1 MLLLS
6 LLVEFVMSFFAKL
19 FGLNQKSATQEDVAV
34 KATQKLEPSN
44 AVSFLELIKN
54 RRSIYA
60 IGNNLSQTNDEI
72 EKLIQ
77 EAIRHSPSAFN
88 SQSSRAVILF
98 GQSHQKFWDTV
109 LEVLKS
115 IIPAEAVS
123 GTEQKIQS
131 FAAGAGTVLFY
142 EDQNVVK
149 GLQEQFEA
157 YADNFPIWSE
167 QSTAIAQF
175 AVWNV
180 LAEQG
185 VGASLQHY
193 NPIIDDK
200 INTAFNIPAEWKLR
214 AQLVFGSIEGNAG
227 EKAFIDDS
235 SRFKTFG

>member
-1 MLLLS
+1 
-6 LLVEFVMSFFAKL
+6 MSFFAKL
-19 FGLNQKSATQEDVAV
+19 FGLNQKTTAQEDVAL
-34 KATQKLEPSN
+34 KAAQELESSN
-44 AVSFLELIKN
+44 ETSFIELIKN

-60 IGNNLSQTNDEI
+60 IGNNLSQSNDEI

-98 GQSHQKFWDTV
+98 GQSHHKFWDTV

-115 IIPAEAVS
+115 IVPAEAVS

-149 GLQEQFEA
+149 GLQEQFAA

-167 QSTAIAQF
+167 HSTAIAQF
-175 AVWNV
+175 AVWNI
-180 LAEQG
+180 LTEQG
-185 VGASLQHY
+185 IGPSLQHY
-193 NPIIDDK
+193 NPIIDEK
-200 INTAFNIPAEWKLR
+200 INVLFNIPSEWKLR
-214 AQLVFGSIEGNAG
+214 AQLVFGSIEAKAG
-227 EKAFIDDS
+227 EKTFIDDE

>member
-1 MLLLS
+1 
-6 LLVEFVMSFFAKL
+6 MSFFAKL
-19 FGLNQKSATQEDVAV
+19 FGFKQKTTAQEDVAL
-34 KATQKLEPSN
+34 KAAQELEPSN
-44 AVSFLELIKN
+44 ETSFIELIKN

-60 IGNNLSQTNDEI
+60 IDNNLSQSNDEI

-98 GQSHQKFWDTV
+98 GQSHHKFWNTV
-109 LEVLKS
+109 LEVLKT

-142 EDQNVVK
+142 EDQSVIK
-149 GLQEQFEA
+149 SLQEQFEL

-167 QSTAIAQF
+167 HSTAIAQF

-180 LAEQG
+180 LAEQNI
-185 VGASLQHY
+185 GASLQHY
-193 NPIIDDK
+193 NPIIDEK
-200 INTAFNIPAEWKLR
+200 INTSFNIPAEWKLR
-214 AQLVFGSIEGNAG
+214 AQLVFGSIEGAAG
-227 EKAFIDDS
+227 EKAFIDDE
-235 SRFKTFG
+235 SRFKTFGQ

>member
-1 MLLLS
+1 
-6 LLVEFVMSFFAKL
+6 MSFFAKL
-19 FGLNQKSATQEDVAV
+19 FGLNQKTTAQEDVAL
-34 KATQKLEPSN
+34 KAAQELESSN
-44 AVSFLELIKN
+44 ETSFIELIKN
-54 RRSIYA
+54 RRSIYS
-60 IGNNLSQTNDEI
+60 IGNNLNQSNDEI

-98 GQSHQKFWDTV
+98 GQSHHKFWNTV

-115 IIPAEAVS
+115 IVPAEAVS

-149 GLQEQFEA
+149 GLQEQFAA

-167 QSTAIAQF
+167 HSTAIAQF
-175 AVWNV
+175 AVWNI
-180 LAEQG
+180 LTEQG
-185 VGASLQHY
+185 IGASLQHY
-193 NPIIDDK
+193 NPIIDEK
-200 INTAFNIPAEWKLR
+200 INVLFNIPSEWKLR
-214 AQLVFGSIEGNAG
+214 AQLVFGSIEAKAG
-227 EKAFIDDS
+227 EKTFIDDE

>member
-1 MLLLS
+1 MQN
-6 LLVEFVMSFFAKL
+6 

-34 KATQKLEPSN
+34 KATQELEPSN

-77 EAIRHSPSAFN
+77 KHIRLVLLHLTLNHLALF
-88 SQSSRAVILF
+88 LF

-149 GLQEQFEA
+149 SLQEQFEA
-157 YADNFPIWSE
+157 YAEFSN
-167 QSTAIAQF
+167 
-175 AVWNV
+175 
-180 LAEQG
+180 
-185 VGASLQHY
+185 
-193 NPIIDDK
+193 
-200 INTAFNIPAEWKLR
+200 
-214 AQLVFGSIEGNAG
+214 LV
-227 EKAFIDDS
+227 
-235 SRFKTFG
+235 

>member
-1 MLLLS
+1 
-6 LLVEFVMSFFAKL
+6 MSFFAKL
-19 FGLNQKSATQEDVAV
+19 FGFKQKTTAQEDVAL
-34 KATQKLEPSN
+34 KAAQELEPSN
-44 AVSFLELIKN
+44 ETSFIELIKN

-60 IGNNLSQTNDEI
+60 IGNNLSQSNDEI

-98 GQSHQKFWDTV
+98 GQSHHKFWNTV
-109 LEVLKS
+109 LEVLKT

-123 GTEQKIQS
+123 GTQQKIQS

-142 EDQNVVK
+142 EDQSVIK
-149 GLQEQFEA
+149 SLQEQFEL

-167 QSTAIAQF
+167 HSTAIAQF

-180 LAEQG
+180 LAEQNI
-185 VGASLQHY
+185 GASLQHY
-193 NPIIDDK
+193 NPIIDEK
-200 INTAFNIPAEWKLR
+200 INTSFNIPAEWKLR
-214 AQLVFGSIEGNAG
+214 AQLVFGSIEGATG
-227 EKAFIDDS
+227 EKAFIDDE

>member
-1 MLLLS
+1 
-6 LLVEFVMSFFAKL
+6 MSFFAKL
-19 FGLNQKSATQEDVAV
+19 FGLNQKTTAQEDVAL
-34 KATQKLEPSN
+34 KAAQELESSN
-44 AVSFLELIKN
+44 ETSFIELIKN

-60 IGNNLSQTNDEI
+60 IGNNLSQSNDEI

-98 GQSHQKFWDTV
+98 GQSHHKFWDTV

-115 IIPAEAVS
+115 LVPAEAVS

-149 GLQEQFEA
+149 GLQEQFAA

-167 QSTAIAQF
+167 HSTAIAQF
-175 AVWNV
+175 AVWNI
-180 LAEQG
+180 LTEQG
-185 VGASLQHY
+185 IGASLQHY
-193 NPIIDDK
+193 NPIIDEK
-200 INTAFNIPAEWKLR
+200 INVLFNIPSEWKLR
-214 AQLVFGSIEGNAG
+214 AQLVFGSIEAKAG
-227 EKAFIDDS
+227 EKTFIDDE

>member
-1 MLLLS
+1 
-6 LLVEFVMSFFAKL
+6 MSFFAKL
-19 FGLNQKSATQEDVAV
+19 FGLKQKTTAQEDVAL
-34 KATQKLEPSN
+34 KAAQELESSN
-44 AVSFLELIKN
+44 ETSFIELIKN

-60 IGNNLSQTNDEI
+60 IGNNLSQSNDEI

-98 GQSHQKFWDTV
+98 GQSHHKFWNTV

-115 IIPAEAVS
+115 IVPAEAVS

-149 GLQEQFEA
+149 GLQEQFAA

-167 QSTAIAQF
+167 HSTAIAQF
-175 AVWNV
+175 AVWNI
-180 LAEQG
+180 LTEQG
-185 VGASLQHY
+185 IGASLQHY
-193 NPIIDDK
+193 NPIIDEK
-200 INTAFNIPAEWKLR
+200 INVLFNIPSEWKLR
-214 AQLVFGSIEGNAG
+214 AQLVFGSIEAKAG
-227 EKAFIDDS
+227 EKTFIDDE

>member
-1 MLLLS
+1 
-6 LLVEFVMSFFAKL
+6 MSFFAKL
-19 FGLNQKSATQEDVAV
+19 FGFKQKTTAQEDVAL
-34 KATQKLEPSN
+34 KAAQELEPSN
-44 AVSFLELIKN
+44 ETSFIELIKN

-60 IGNNLSQTNDEI
+60 IGNNLSQSNDEI

-98 GQSHQKFWDTV
+98 GQSHHKFWNTV
-109 LEVLKS
+109 LEVLKT

-142 EDQNVVK
+142 EDQSVIK
-149 GLQEQFEA
+149 SLQEQFEL

-167 QSTAIAQF
+167 HSTAIAQF

-180 LAEQG
+180 LAEQNI
-185 VGASLQHY
+185 GASLQHY
-193 NPIIDDK
+193 NPIIDEK
-200 INTAFNIPAEWKLR
+200 INTSFNIP
-214 AQLVFGSIEGNAG
+214 
-227 EKAFIDDS
+227 
-235 SRFKTFG
+235 

>member
-1 MLLLS
+1 
-6 LLVEFVMSFFAKL
+6 MSFFAKL
-19 FGLNQKSATQEDVAV
+19 FGLNQKTTAQEDVAL
-34 KATQKLEPSN
+34 KAAQELESSN
-44 AVSFLELIKN
+44 ETSFIELIKN

-60 IGNNLSQTNDEI
+60 IGNNLNQSNDEI

-98 GQSHQKFWDTV
+98 GQSHHKFWDTV

-149 GLQEQFEA
+149 GLQEQFAA

-167 QSTAIAQF
+167 HSTAIAQF
-175 AVWNV
+175 AVWNI
-180 LAEQG
+180 LTEQG
-185 VGASLQHY
+185 IGASLQHY
-193 NPIIDDK
+193 NPIIDEK
-200 INTAFNIPAEWKLR
+200 INVLFNIPSEWKLR
-214 AQLVFGSIEGNAG
+214 AQLVFGSIEAKAG
-227 EKAFIDDS
+227 EKTFIDDE

>member
-1 MLLLS
+1 
-6 LLVEFVMSFFAKL
+6 MSFFAKL
-19 FGLNQKSATQEDVAV
+19 FGLNQKTTAQEDVAL
-34 KATQKLEPSN
+34 KAAQELESSN
-44 AVSFLELIKN
+44 ETSFIELIKN

-60 IGNNLSQTNDEI
+60 IGNNLSQSNDEI

-98 GQSHQKFWDTV
+98 GQSHHKFWDTV

-115 IIPAEAVS
+115 IVPAEAVS
-123 GTEQKIQS
+123 GTEQKIQT

-149 GLQEQFEA
+149 GLQEQFAA

-167 QSTAIAQF
+167 HSTAIAQF
-175 AVWNV
+175 AVWNI
-180 LAEQG
+180 LTEQG
-185 VGASLQHY
+185 IGASLQHY
-193 NPIIDDK
+193 NPIIDEK
-200 INTAFNIPAEWKLR
+200 INVLFNIPSEWKLR
-214 AQLVFGSIEGNAG
+214 AQLVFGSIEAKAG
-227 EKAFIDDS
+227 EKTFIDDE

>member
-1 MLLLS
+1 
-6 LLVEFVMSFFAKL
+6 MSFFAKL
-19 FGLNQKSATQEDVAV
+19 FGFKQKTTAQEDVAL
-34 KATQKLEPSN
+34 KAAQELEPSN
-44 AVSFLELIKN
+44 ETSFIELIKN

-60 IGNNLSQTNDEI
+60 IGNNLSQSNDEI

-98 GQSHQKFWDTV
+98 GQSHHKFWNTV
-109 LEVLKS
+109 LEVLKT

-142 EDQNVVK
+142 EDQSVIK
-149 GLQEQFEA
+149 SLQEQFEL

-167 QSTAIAQF
+167 HSTAIAQF

-180 LAEQG
+180 LAEQNI
-185 VGASLQHY
+185 GASLQHY
-193 NPIIDDK
+193 NPIIDEK
-200 INTAFNIPAEWKLR
+200 INTSFNIPAEWKLR
-214 AQLVFGSIEGNAG
+214 AQLVFGSIEG
-227 EKAFIDDS
+227 
-235 SRFKTFG
+235 

>member
-1 MLLLS
+1 
-6 LLVEFVMSFFAKL
+6 MSFFAKL
-19 FGLNQKSATQEDVAV
+19 FGLNQKTTAQEDVAL
-34 KATQKLEPSN
+34 KAAQELESSN
-44 AVSFLELIKN
+44 ETSFIELIKN

-60 IGNNLSQTNDEI
+60 IGNNLSQSNDEI

-98 GQSHQKFWDTV
+98 GQSHHKIWNTV

-115 IIPAEAVS
+115 IVPAEAVS

-149 GLQEQFEA
+149 GLQEQFAA

-167 QSTAIAQF
+167 HSTAIAQF
-175 AVWNV
+175 AVWNI
-180 LAEQG
+180 LTEQG
-185 VGASLQHY
+185 IGASLQHY
-193 NPIIDDK
+193 NPIIDEK
-200 INTAFNIPAEWKLR
+200 INVLFNIPSEWKLR
-214 AQLVFGSIEGNAG
+214 AQLVFGSIEAKAG
-227 EKAFIDDS
+227 EKTFIDDE

>member
-1 MLLLS
+1 
-6 LLVEFVMSFFAKL
+6 MSFFAKL
-19 FGLNQKSATQEDVAV
+19 FGLNQKTTAQEDVAL
-34 KATQKLEPSN
+34 KAAQELESSN
-44 AVSFLELIKN
+44 ETSFIELIKN

-60 IGNNLSQTNDEI
+60 IGNNLSQSNDEI

-98 GQSHQKFWDTV
+98 GQSHHKFWNTV

-115 IIPAEAVS
+115 IVPAEAVS

-149 GLQEQFEA
+149 GLQEQFAA

-167 QSTAIAQF
+167 HSTAIAQF
-175 AVWNV
+175 AVWNI
-180 LAEQG
+180 LTEQG
-185 VGASLQHY
+185 IGASLQHY
-193 NPIIDDK
+193 NPIID
-200 INTAFNIPAEWKLR
+200 EKLMFY
-214 AQLVFGSIEGNAG
+214 LIFHLNGS
-227 EKAFIDDS
+227 
-235 SRFKTFG
+235 

>member
-1 MLLLS
+1 
-6 LLVEFVMSFFAKL
+6 MSFFAKL
-19 FGLNQKSATQEDVAV
+19 FGFKQKTTAQEDVAL
-34 KATQKLEPSN
+34 KAAQELEPSN
-44 AVSFLELIKN
+44 ETSFIELIKN

-60 IGNNLSQTNDEI
+60 IGNNLSQSNDEI

-98 GQSHQKFWDTV
+98 GQSHHKFWNTV
-109 LEVLKS
+109 LEVLKT

-142 EDQNVVK
+142 EDQSVIK
-149 GLQEQFEA
+149 SLQEQFEL

-167 QSTAIAQF
+167 HSTAIAQF

-180 LAEQG
+180 LAEQNI
-185 VGASLQHY
+185 GASLQHY
-193 NPIIDDK
+193 NPIIDEK
-200 INTAFNIPAEWKLR
+200 INT
-214 AQLVFGSIEGNAG
+214 S
-227 EKAFIDDS
+227 
-235 SRFKTFG
+235 

>member
-1 MLLLS
+1 
-6 LLVEFVMSFFAKL
+6 MSFFAKL
-19 FGLNQKSATQEDVAV
+19 FGLNQKTTAQEDVAL
-34 KATQKLEPSN
+34 KAAQELESSN
-44 AVSFLELIKN
+44 ETSFIELIKN

-60 IGNNLSQTNDEI
+60 IGNNLSQSNDEI

-98 GQSHQKFWDTV
+98 GQSHHKFWNTV

-115 IIPAEAVS
+115 IVPAEAVS

-149 GLQEQFEA
+149 GLQEQFAA

-167 QSTAIAQF
+167 HSTAIAQF
-175 AVWNV
+175 AVWNI
-180 LAEQG
+180 LTEQG
-185 VGASLQHY
+185 IGASLQHY
-193 NPIIDDK
+193 NPIIDEK
-200 INTAFNIPAEWKLR
+200 INVLFNILSEWKLR
-214 AQLVFGSIEGNAG
+214 AQLVFGSIEAKAG
-227 EKAFIDDS
+227 EKTFIDDE

>member
-1 MLLLS
+1 
-6 LLVEFVMSFFAKL
+6 MSFFAKL
-19 FGLNQKSATQEDVAV
+19 FGFKQKTTAQEDVAL
-34 KATQKLEPSN
+34 KAAQELEPSN
-44 AVSFLELIKN
+44 ETSFIELIKN

-60 IGNNLSQTNDEI
+60 IGNNLSQSNDEI

-98 GQSHQKFWDTV
+98 GQSHHKFWNTV
-109 LEVLKS
+109 LEVLKT

-142 EDQNVVK
+142 EDQSVIK
-149 GLQEQFEA
+149 SLQEQFEL

-167 QSTAIAQF
+167 HSTAIAQF

-180 LAEQG
+180 LAEQNI
-185 VGASLQHY
+185 GASLQHY
-193 NPIIDDK
+193 NPIIDEK
-200 INTAFNIPAEWKLR
+200 INTSFNIPAEWKLR
-214 AQLVFGSIEGNAG
+214 AQLVF
-227 EKAFIDDS
+227 
-235 SRFKTFG
+235 

>member
-1 MLLLS
+1 
-6 LLVEFVMSFFAKL
+6 MSFFAKL
-19 FGLNQKSATQEDVAV
+19 FGLNQKTTAQEDVAL
-34 KATQKLEPSN
+34 KAAQELESSN
-44 AVSFLELIKN
+44 ETSFIELIKN
-54 RRSIYA
+54 RRSIYS
-60 IGNNLSQTNDEI
+60 IGNNLNQSNDEI

-98 GQSHQKFWDTV
+98 GQSHHKFWDTV

-115 IIPAEAVS
+115 IVPAEAVS

-149 GLQEQFEA
+149 GLQEQFAA

-167 QSTAIAQF
+167 HSTAIAQF
-175 AVWNV
+175 AVWNI
-180 LAEQG
+180 LTEQG
-185 VGASLQHY
+185 IGASLQHY
-193 NPIIDDK
+193 NPIIDEK
-200 INTAFNIPAEWKLR
+200 INVLFNIPSEWKLR
-214 AQLVFGSIEGNAG
+214 AQLVFGSIEAKAG
-227 EKAFIDDS
+227 EKTFIDDE

>member
-1 MLLLS
+1 
-6 LLVEFVMSFFAKL
+6 MSFFAKL
-19 FGLNQKSATQEDVAV
+19 FGLNQKTTAQEDVAL
-34 KATQKLEPSN
+34 KAAQELETSN
-44 AVSFLELIKN
+44 ETSFIELIKN

-60 IGNNLSQTNDEI
+60 IGNNLSQSNDEI

-98 GQSHQKFWDTV
+98 GQSHHKFWNTV

-149 GLQEQFEA
+149 GLQEQFAA

-167 QSTAIAQF
+167 HSTAIAQF
-175 AVWNV
+175 AVWNI
-180 LAEQG
+180 LTEQG
-185 VGASLQHY
+185 IGASLQHY
-193 NPIIDDK
+193 NPIIDEK
-200 INTAFNIPAEWKLR
+200 INVLFNIRSEWKLR
-214 AQLVFGSIEGNAG
+214 AQLVFGSIEAKAG
-227 EKAFIDDS
+227 EKTFIDDE